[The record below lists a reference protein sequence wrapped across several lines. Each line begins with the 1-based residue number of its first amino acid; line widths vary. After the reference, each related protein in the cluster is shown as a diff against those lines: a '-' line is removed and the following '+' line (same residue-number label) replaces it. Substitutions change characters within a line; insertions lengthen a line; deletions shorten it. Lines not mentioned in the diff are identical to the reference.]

1 MANRNVEEKMYP
13 IPPEVI
19 KSIQVAKL
27 SSSDENGLKRANFI
41 LNSGGY
47 LNGGALK
54 RIKSDFDT
62 NKITASQYALAGG
75 KLMIDWIN
83 SELKQARDGEKRSKN
98 VRQDMHVDVNLGT
111 KAYQTPR
118 LNEWW
123 QDIDNYIMTG
133 ILNEEK
139 KDKEEPQKN
148 AVAVIVNNDN
158 KFLLLKR
165 SKESDWMPGKW
176 SLVGGRIEKKEN
188 PQKAVERE
196 INEETGLTIEKFIKS
211 FSLQRRPNST
221 EHIFACRYEGDP
233 TDIVLDEENTNYGW
247 YGVSEMKFLDI
258 VPNLIEYITLSFKK

>member
-1 MANRNVEEKMYP
+1 MANRNVEEKKYP

-54 RIKSDFDT
+54 RIKSDYDT
-62 NKITASQYALAGG
+62 NKITPSQFALAGG

-83 SELKQARDGEKRSKN
+83 AELKQARDGEERSKN
-98 VRQDMHVDVNLGT
+98 VRQDIHVDVNLGT
-111 KAYQTPR
+111 KAYQTP
-118 LNEWW
+118 
-123 QDIDNYIMTG
+123 T
-133 ILNEEK
+133 LNEEK

-176 SLVGGRIEKKEN
+176 SLVGGMIEKGEN
-188 PQKAVERE
+188 PQQAVERE
-196 INEETGLTIEKFIKS
+196 IKEETGLTIEKFIKT

-233 TDIVLDEENTNYGW
+233 TDIVLNEENTNYGW
-247 YGVSEMKFLDI
+247 YGISEMKFLDI
-258 VPNLIEYITLSFKK
+258 VPNLIEYITLSFKKYD